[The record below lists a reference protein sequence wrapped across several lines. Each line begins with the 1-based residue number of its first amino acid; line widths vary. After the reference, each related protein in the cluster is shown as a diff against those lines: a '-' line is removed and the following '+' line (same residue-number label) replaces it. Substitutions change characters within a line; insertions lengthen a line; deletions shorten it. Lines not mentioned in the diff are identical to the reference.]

1 MSFAI
6 ATGSPF
12 DRTPYLSG
20 VREQASSASE
30 TSWWDPTPVSV
41 RQTSPDFGSMIRG
54 FSEALDLVQDKD
66 VIRVITGVGG
76 SGILSS
82 SLARTTLPLKLLQ
95 FGSVSG
101 QMSSLVP
108 DVVSVFRRIQRD
120 LGVTQDDMFAATGI
134 KHRTFHSWKKKPSS
148 SRPRLDSVGRLWR
161 LDDLLGE
168 LQEALDVPVG
178 YWLKSNPERLARFR
192 AGDLESLLD
201 LASGV
206 DLAANTQNVL
216 TYTTGLGVDVD
227 VPISR
232 SGTRRIASVDFRT
245 TK

>member
-6 ATGSPF
+6 TTGSPF

-20 VREQASSASE
+20 VRERSTVAPE
-30 TSWWDPTPVSV
+30 DSWWESTPVSV
-41 RQTSPDFGSMIRG
+41 RQTSPDFGSMIRT

-66 VIRVITGVGG
+66 FIRFVTGAGS
-76 SGILSS
+76 SGILTS
-82 SLARTTLPLKLLQ
+82 SLARTTLPLKVLQ
-95 FGSVSG
+95 FGAVTG
-101 QMSSLVP
+101 QMSSLAP
-108 DVVSVFRRIQRD
+108 DVVSVFRQIQQD

-134 KHRTFHSWKKKPSS
+134 KHRTFHSWKRKPSS

-168 LQEALDVPVG
+168 LRETLDVPVG
-178 YWLKSNPERLARFR
+178 HWLKSSPERLARFR
-192 AGDLESLLD
+192 AGDLDGLLD

-206 DLAANTQNVL
+206 DSATTIKNVL
-216 TYTTGLGVDVD
+216 TYSTGLGVDID
-227 VPISR
+227 VPIVK